1 MSKEIT
7 LSNIKSYLE
16 GNGQR
21 VLEELKLQPSH
32 IKEQIAY
39 RRLVCKDTC
48 GKVGT
53 IDDGPNH
60 CQYCGCDFKGKT
72 SVVKSCNNG
81 ERFPD
86 LMSKLEWEE
95 FKINNEISE

>member
-21 VLEELKLQPSH
+21 ILEELKLQPKH
-32 IKEQIAY
+32 IQQQIAY
-39 RRLVCKDTC
+39 RRLLCNNDCAVQNKCIK
-48 GKVGT
+48 
-53 IDDGPNH
+53 
-60 CQYCGCDFKGKT
+60 CGCDFKGKT
-72 SVVKSCNNG
+72 SVQQSCNP

-86 LMSKLEWEE
+86 LMSKNDWNK
-95 FKINNEISE
+95 FKKDNNIE

>member
-7 LSNIKSYLE
+7 ISNIKSYLE

-21 VLEELKLQPSH
+21 ILEELKLQPSH
-32 IKEQIAY
+32 IKEQIVY
-39 RRLVCKDTC
+39 RRLLCKDDCAKTNKC
-48 GKVGT
+48 IK
-53 IDDGPNH
+53 
-60 CQYCGCDFKGKT
+60 CGCDFKGKT

-86 LMSKLEWEE
+86 LMGKSEWEE
-95 FKINNEISE
+95 FKKDKNIE

>member
-39 RRLVCKDTC
+39 RRLACKDDCAKTNKC
-48 GKVGT
+48 IK
-53 IDDGPNH
+53 
-60 CQYCGCDFKGKT
+60 CGCEFKGKT
-72 SVVKSCNNG
+72 SVVKSCN
-81 ERFPD
+81 EDRFPD
-86 LMSKLEWEE
+86 LMSKVDWDK
-95 FKINNEISE
+95 FKKENKIE